1 MNRGAQARRSLP
13 QVRVRPMRR
22 DGPPVRAVQV
32 LAGVV
37 MAACVLAVIGLGT
50 SPSFAANRLEIRG
63 ARFTSEDVVRS
74 IVGLDSSPNLFTLR
88 TDAAAEQLAMLP
100 AVASASVRVVLPS
113 TIQVTLVEREP
124 RLIWLI
130 GEHSYA
136 VDEAGLL
143 FGLVDGAGNPLPSS
157 AGPLGSA
164 VPSGAS
170 VGATAPGPGSTA
182 SAAAAASPA
191 GVATDSPTPR
201 PTPKTTAPG
210 PSPTKPATKSSASA
224 PPAPAASSAT
234 ADASQLPSLLPVPTR
249 NPAVTAGPLA
259 LNLPVVIDR
268 RAADAGLGLGGIVDP
283 VNLDAGYRL
292 AGLSPADVGSRV
304 SGLVVVLD
312 DRHGFTLSS
321 VPAGWVAEFG
331 FYAPTV
337 RKVDVIP
344 SQVRDLRSLL
354 LQYGDAHVAWVW
366 LVADVSDSHVNTYLP
381 R

>member
-22 DGPPVRAVQV
+22 DGPPIRAVQV
-32 LAGVV
+32 LAVAV

-50 SPSFAANRLEIRG
+50 SSSFAANRLEIRG
-63 ARFTSEDVVRS
+63 ARFTSEDAIRS
-74 IVGLDSSPNLFTLR
+74 IVGLDNSPNLFTLR
-88 TDAAAEQLAMLP
+88 TDTAAEQLANLP

-130 GEHSYA
+130 GEVRYA
-136 VDEAGLL
+136 VDGAGLL
-143 FGLVDGAGNPLPSS
+143 FGLVDDAGNPVPSS
-157 AGPLGSA
+157 AGALGSA
-164 VPSGAS
+164 VPAGTS
-170 VGATAPGPGSTA
+170 VSATTPGPGSTA
-182 SAAAAASPA
+182 SGAAAASPA
-191 GVATDSPTPR
+191 GAATALPTL
-201 PTPKTTAPG
+201 PTSSTTAPS

-224 PPAPAASSAT
+224 PPAPAASIAT
-234 ADASQLPSLLPVPTR
+234 VDASQIPSLLPVATR

-268 RAADAGLGLGGIVDP
+268 RATDAGLGLGGIVDP

-304 SGLVVVLD
+304 SGLAVVLD

-366 LVADVSDSHVNTYLP
+366 LVADVSGNHVNTYLP
-381 R
+381 K

>member
-1 MNRGAQARRSLP
+1 MNRGMQARRSLP

-22 DGPPVRAVQV
+22 DGPPIRAVQV
-32 LAGVV
+32 LAGAV

-63 ARFTSEDVVRS
+63 ARFTSEDVIRS

-88 TDAAAEQLAMLP
+88 TDTTAEQLAMLP

-124 RLIWLI
+124 RLIWLV
-130 GEHSYA
+130 GEHRYA
-136 VDEAGLL
+136 VDGAGLL
-143 FGLVDGAGNPLPSS
+143 FGLVDDAGNPVPSS

-170 VGATAPGPGSTA
+170 GSATAPGPGSTA
-182 SAAAAASPA
+182 SGAATAGSAGAATALPA
-191 GVATDSPTPR
+191 PS
-201 PTPKTTAPG
+201 TTAPS

-224 PPAPAASSAT
+224 PPAPAASIAT
-234 ADASQLPSLLPVPTR
+234 VDASQIPSLLPVPTR
-249 NPAVTAGPLA
+249 NPAVTTGPLA

-268 RAADAGLGLGGIVDP
+268 RAADAELGLGGIVDP

-312 DRHGFTLSS
+312 DTHGFTLSS
-321 VPAGWVAEFG
+321 VPPGWVAEFG

-366 LVADVSDSHVNTYLP
+366 LVADVSGSHVNTYLP